1 MGPERPRSEGHTLT
15 EQPPKKPRGPLEPR
29 TYRDA
34 LLNCKAAI
42 LLDRP
47 ENKLFLGDHTGRD
60 WQTVSKNP
68 GRGTPT
74 SPILQTGQRSV
85 DWLTGALNS
94 FQIKESTKMKTV
106 DAKHLPQLLKMAL
119 RIWDEVSTGS
129 ELLLN
134 SIESLNPGLHL
145 DTWKVL
151 DSKDETTG
159 R

>member
-1 MGPERPRSEGHTLT
+1 
-15 EQPPKKPRGPLEPR
+15 
-29 TYRDA
+29 
-34 LLNCKAAI
+34 
-42 LLDRP
+42 
-47 ENKLFLGDHTGRD
+47 
-60 WQTVSKNP
+60 
-68 GRGTPT
+68 
-74 SPILQTGQRSV
+74 
-85 DWLTGALNS
+85 
-94 FQIKESTKMKTV
+94 MKTV